1 MHEKKIKD
9 PLAEESVLTPTYA
22 SREMTESIPKHTFPE
37 QSTAPNTV
45 YNLIHDELIMDG
57 NSRQNLATFV
67 TTWMEPEAKQLMSE
81 CFDKNM
87 IDKDEYPQTAE
98 IESRC
103 VSMLA
108 NLWNSPD
115 HETAT
120 GTSTVGS
127 SEAAMLGGM
136 AMKWNW
142 RDKMKKAGK
151 STDKPNIVMGANTQI
166 CWHKFCKYWDIEAR
180 EVTAEGDRFTLNAEE
195 ALKLVDENTIGVI
208 VIMGS
213 TMDGKYEPV
222 KDVADALDKYQ
233 QETGIDIP
241 IHVDGASGA
250 FIAPFI

>member
-1 MHEKKIKD
+1 MREQKVKAA
-9 PLAEESVLTPTYA
+9 LEEESVLTPTYA
-22 SREMTESIPKHTFPE
+22 SREMTESIPKHAIPK
-37 QSTAPNTV
+37 QSTAPETV

-67 TTWMEPEAKQLMSE
+67 TTWMEPEAKKLMSE

-103 VSMLA
+103 INMLA

-120 GTSTVGS
+120 GTSTIGS

-151 STDKPNIVMGANTQI
+151 PTNKPNMVMGANTQI
-166 CWHKFCKYWDIEAR
+166 CWHKFCKYWDIDAR
-180 EVTAEGDRFTLNAEE
+180 EVKSEGNRFTLNAEE
-195 ALKLVDENTIGVI
+195 ALKLVDENTIGVV

-222 KDVADALDKYQ
+222 KEVADALDTYQ
-233 QETGIDIP
+233 QQTGIDIP

-250 FIAPFI
+250 FIAP

>member
-1 MHEKKIKD
+1 MHEQKVKD
-9 PLAEESVLTPTYA
+9 PSAEESVLTPTYA
-22 SREMTESIPKHTFPE
+22 SREMTGAIPKHTLPK
-37 QSTAPNTV
+37 QSTAPETV

-67 TTWMEPEAKQLMSE
+67 TTWMEPEAKKLMSE

-103 VSMLA
+103 INMLS

-120 GTSTVGS
+120 GTSTIGS

-151 STDKPNIVMGANTQI
+151 PTDKPNMVMGANTRLSKSRPI
-166 CWHKFCKYWDIEAR
+166 LSYFPPVFGYHFYKK
-180 EVTAEGDRFTLNAEE
+180 NH
-195 ALKLVDENTIGVI
+195 GV
-208 VIMGS
+208 S
-213 TMDGKYEPV
+213 F
-222 KDVADALDKYQ
+222 A
-233 QETGIDIP
+233 
-241 IHVDGASGA
+241 
-250 FIAPFI
+250 